1 MIFYRPTT
9 MIECRWAMRM
19 KMWTSRLRSLT
30 RHQSV
35 NIRHYRRSPT
45 LRRIGLPTGTTAH
58 FWTLSALLA
67 LRAYYAELGLCICRV
82 SVPLQQQK
90 SSFDAMWAVPCL
102 HTRDA
107 AEHRLD
113 YLIMHALSGTLYRFT
128 KCGFSSLGFLR
139 CSV

>member
-1 MIFYRPTT
+1 MSVGDEDEDVDVEAAESDKASVGEHTPLQKITDTEEDR
-9 MIECRWAMRM
+9 
-19 KMWTSRLRSLT
+19 TSDR
-30 RHQSV
+30 
-35 NIRHYRRSPT
+35 YYCT
-45 LRRIGLPTGTTAH
+45 LLDTQCFIGTACI
-58 FWTLSALLA
+58 
-67 LRAYYAELGLCICRV
+67 LCICRV

-113 YLIMHALSGTLYRFT
+113 YLIMHALSGMLYRFT